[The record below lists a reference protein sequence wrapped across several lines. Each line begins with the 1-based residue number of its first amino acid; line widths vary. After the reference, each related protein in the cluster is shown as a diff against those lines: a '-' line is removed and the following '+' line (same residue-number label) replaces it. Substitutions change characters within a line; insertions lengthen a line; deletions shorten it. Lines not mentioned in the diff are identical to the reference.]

1 MADTYTTHLNL
12 IEQDPNSRPDI
23 EKENTNLETLD
34 SEVWARGKTFNGQ
47 TVGSDGGFHVDSI
60 PKAENLETN
69 ASQGCSETYI
79 IHTTGGEA
87 SIPQEGDAW
96 LMLIKGTSVHT
107 GYSARVVNMTVTPM
121 QRTAPAA
128 IEATLNEATFE
139 AYVGTAGVYTIYY
152 DGSAWSTSPTLY
164 GLTVSNTPIEGDN
177 IVMDW
182 DGENDAELTVNAVER
197 QAPPDITATIDEDV
211 FASYVANSG
220 TTTLTY
226 STAWSAD
233 PANYGITVHN
243 TPIAGDVITVVY
255 TKEVRGTITQSNPAT
270 FVSCGWN
277 LYNHTDGYARVLK
290 YSDNAQYKFGVAGTY
305 TTLEFSETPTGTRT
319 TITPVS
325 GRFNVQSDGYIHVTG
340 GNATDTAIWM
350 TWSDW
355 GSGYQWNDS
364 TQTQGEFEPYEEH
377 VIDFS
382 AFMAQRFPYGLL
394 KAGSVQD
401 EINLNVGVAT
411 SRVER
416 LAYNSTNLANA
427 KASGRE
433 YEYDENYIYIE
444 KATADTYDFEVDG
457 AYTAF
462 DHGMEW
468 FTGTEVAVYADTIYG
483 ANLKNKLERDVVT
496 ISQQTLTDNQKMQVR
511 SNIYAASKVEVQPI
525 TITVDSVTS
534 ANGNYSHTTTDSRI
548 TEDMKA
554 VGIEVGTPETF
565 LAPITVTT
573 GNGSVTLACT
583 NAVGSST
590 VTLTF
595 VRSQPIDS
603 AQEQPAMVTSSEFN
617 ILDGRIG
624 TLSSLT
630 TSVKTSAVAA
640 INSLDAKID
649 SVLATMDVTT
659 GSTETST
666 VPTGTDTAIR
676 SLTLSP
682 GYYVLF
688 GGFTFTAAFDQIVT
702 ASIAYGTGT
711 TSKMA
716 GSIVRGTGAS
726 GGGFNICCFA
736 YPSETQT
743 YKLVANQVSGSSK
756 TISNAM
762 FRAMR
767 IK

>member
-47 TVGSDGGFHVDSI
+47 TVGADGGFHVNSI
-60 PKAENLETN
+60 PEAENLKTS
-69 ASQGCSETYI
+69 ASQASAETYI
-79 IHTTGGEA
+79 VRTTGGEA

-96 LMLIKGTSVHT
+96 LMLLKGARTHT
-107 GYSARVVNMTVTPM
+107 GYTAQSINMTVTPM
-121 QRTAPAA
+121 ARTADPE
-128 IEATLNEATFE
+128 ITATINEATFE
-139 AYVGTAGVYTIYY
+139 AYVGTAGTYTIFY
-152 DGSAWSTSPTLY
+152 DGSDWDTSPTLY
-164 GLTVSNTPIEGDN
+164 GLTVSNTPIEGDS

-182 DGENDAELTVNAVER
+182 DGETDAEVTVNAVER
-197 QAPPDITATIDEDV
+197 QAPAAITATIDEDTFV
-211 FASYVANSG
+211 SYVATSG

-233 PANYGITVHN
+233 PANYGITVQN

-255 TKEVRGTITQSNPAT
+255 VKEVRGTITQSNPAT

-277 LYNHTDGYARVLK
+277 LYNHTAGYARVIK
-290 YSDNAQYKFGVAGTY
+290 YSTQYNFKIAGTY
-305 TTLEFSETPTGTRT
+305 TGLEFSTTPTGSRT
-319 TITPVS
+319 TITPIS
-325 GRFNVQSDGYIHVTG
+325 GGFSIPSDGYIHVTG
-340 GNATDTAIWM
+340 GNATDTVIWM

-355 GSGYQWNDS
+355 GSGYNWTGS
-364 TQTQGEFEPYEEH
+364 EQGDFEAYEEFE
-377 VIDFS
+377 IDFS
-382 AFMAQRFPYGLL
+382 SFMAQRFPYGLMQV
-394 KAGSVQD
+394 GNVHD

-427 KASGRE
+427 KASGRQ

-444 KATADTYDFEVDG
+444 KATADTYDFDVDG
-457 AYTAF
+457 DYTAF

-468 FTGTEVAVYADTIYG
+468 FTGTDQAVYAETIYG

-496 ISQQTLTDNQKMQVR
+496 ISQQTLTDAQMAQVR

-525 TITVDSVTS
+525 TITIDSVTN

-548 TEDMKA
+548 SEDMKA

-573 GNGSVTLACT
+573 GSGSVTLTCA

-595 VRSQPIDS
+595 VRSQPLDS
-603 AQEQPAMVTSSEFN
+603 AEEQPETVTSSEFN

-640 INSLDAKID
+640 INELNTKIVTNKNRIFGGRRADIFDLTVTATANSGFTEVSKTFDSAFNAVPYVLCTPRIQTDATNITAIVKTVSTT
-649 SVLATMDVTT
+649 SVTFRVGNR
-659 GSTETST
+659 GSTDAS
-666 VPTGTDTAIR
+666 V
-676 SLTLSP
+676 TLSC
-682 GYYVLF
+682 
-688 GGFTFTAAFDQIVT
+688 
-702 ASIAYGTGT
+702 IA
-711 TSKMA
+711 
-716 GSIVRGTGAS
+716 IGA
-726 GGGFNICCFA
+726 
-736 YPSETQT
+736 
-743 YKLVANQVSGSSK
+743 
-756 TISNAM
+756 
-762 FRAMR
+762 
-767 IK
+767 